1 MTGRQ
6 KLLLALFIVCCL
18 VLAGL
23 RVYSIGGRNEG
34 LIEII
39 SQ

>member
-1 MTGRQ
+1 MTKRQ

-23 RVYSIGGRNEG
+23 RVYSITGRNER
-34 LIEII
+34 LIEMT
-39 SQ
+39 S